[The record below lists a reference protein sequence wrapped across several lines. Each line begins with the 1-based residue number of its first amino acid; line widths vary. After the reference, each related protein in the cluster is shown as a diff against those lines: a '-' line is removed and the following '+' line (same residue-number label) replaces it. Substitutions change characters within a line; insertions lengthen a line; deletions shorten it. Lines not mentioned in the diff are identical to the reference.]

1 MTLDLPLFQL
11 NLYGKTDPK
20 KSIVLS
26 TTFNGYNGNGANYLY
41 SSISVT
47 WHPVSNISLSVGPD
61 YARYI
66 ENAQW
71 IDVFDD
77 PTATATFGKRY
88 VFGKMDQTTI
98 SANIRLDWTFTPKLS
113 LQLFVQPLISAGDF
127 FEFKELAHPGSYDFP
142 VYGTRGSTIS
152 LDNGTYTVDPDGS
165 GPAAAFSF
173 DNPHYNYTSIRGNA
187 VLRWEYMP
195 GSVLFFVWTQSR
207 SNDQQLGEFEF
218 GQSAEKLWRMVP
230 DNIFMIKM
238 TYYWN

>member
-1 MTLDLPLFQL
+1 
-11 NLYGKTDPK
+11 
-20 KSIVLS
+20 
-26 TTFNGYNGNGANYLY
+26 LY

-47 WHPVSNISLSVGPD
+47 WHPIANISLSIGPE
-61 YARYI
+61 YTRYI

-71 IDVFDD
+71 VDAFDD

-98 SANIRLDWTFTPKLS
+98 SANIRLDWTFTPRLS

-127 FEFKELAHPGSYDFP
+127 LEFKELARPGSYDFP

-152 LDNGTYTVDPDGS
+152 VDNGTYTVDPDGI
-165 GPAAAFSF
+165 GAAAAFSF
-173 DNPHYNYTSIRGNA
+173 DNPQYNYTSIRGNA

-218 GQSAEKLWRMVP
+218 GSSAEKLWRMVP

-238 TYYWN
+238 TYYWNQ